1 MAEQFEVGSFRERS
15 QRALTHP
22 VTLAAIA
29 LLLLNDWVFKSIWQ
43 SDWTTGKLSDL
54 AWIVFASPLLAFL
67 LSLVIGRNRTAQ
79 RLAFVAAYLGLP
91 VLYVLFNTFE
101 PVHDL
106 ILRVLSLDLGR
117 PAGGLPDP
125 ADSLMIPPGLAIAF
139 WVWRGGGGW
148 FSGARRQWQFP
159 LAWPALPR
167 VRRERLTFLVAAISI
182 AATLATTSAP
192 PDEGVAIVGV
202 TVEGVLTAGSGQLSG
217 YYRSFSSN
225 DGGMTWSQNVNRNA
239 EPPREGT
246 VEWGGERVVTPRGT
260 YLIEGTDIVLADGGQ
275 RRIAYSAKF
284 LSDSSNENIQRFAT
298 SGLAEN
304 RILSTGPLSV
314 VYDPRSGNVVAA
326 MGIQGVAVGTP
337 DGNWLPVAVGPYEP
351 TDFSLKGR
359 LLVLLGELEIQLG
372 LLALGAAFT
381 AKAMAVSNRS
391 QPTMRRSLLL
401 TALSVTWLVSGFIL
415 LFLAYSLF
423 PFPLV
428 PYALI
433 PYLNSLAFS
442 VVLPFLLVFFLLLA
456 AIVLYRREGLSR
468 GAFNDFSVSAATLSV
483 LLATLTV
490 LLADATTPSYS
501 TIGAL
506 ILRNLSPVAI
516 AGLVMALVAIALT
529 VPRWRELPVVA
540 LVMVGLYLLA
550 NLAFFFGIPFNGLG
564 AGKFFAIALVS
575 LAAFFYT
582 WRLRQSHSSDVS

>member
-1 MAEQFEVGSFRERS
+1 M
-15 QRALTHP
+15 
-22 VTLAAIA
+22 
-29 LLLLNDWVFKSIWQ
+29 
-43 SDWTTGKLSDL
+43 
-54 AWIVFASPLLAFL
+54 FASPLLAFL

-79 RLAFVAAYLGLP
+79 RLAFITAYLGLP
-91 VLYVLFNTFE
+91 ILYALFNTFE

-117 PAGGLPDP
+117 PAVGLPDP

-202 TVEGVLTAGSGQLSG
+202 TVEGVLTAGNGQLNG

-304 RILSTGPLSV
+304 RILSTGPSPLFTTHAV
-314 VYDPRSGNVVAA
+314 AMLFRHGNSGSCSWHPGWKLAA
-326 MGIQGVAVGTP
+326 CGCRTLRAHGFLPEGQTSGAVGRT
-337 DGNWLPVAVGPYEP
+337 
-351 TDFSLKGR
+351 
-359 LLVLLGELEIQLG
+359 
-372 LLALGAAFT
+372 
-381 AKAMAVSNRS
+381 
-391 QPTMRRSLLL
+391 
-401 TALSVTWLVSGFIL
+401 
-415 LFLAYSLF
+415 
-423 PFPLV
+423 
-428 PYALI
+428 
-433 PYLNSLAFS
+433 
-442 VVLPFLLVFFLLLA
+442 
-456 AIVLYRREGLSR
+456 
-468 GAFNDFSVSAATLSV
+468 
-483 LLATLTV
+483 
-490 LLADATTPSYS
+490 
-501 TIGAL
+501 
-506 ILRNLSPVAI
+506 
-516 AGLVMALVAIALT
+516 
-529 VPRWRELPVVA
+529 
-540 LVMVGLYLLA
+540 
-550 NLAFFFGIPFNGLG
+550 
-564 AGKFFAIALVS
+564 
-575 LAAFFYT
+575 
-582 WRLRQSHSSDVS
+582 